1 MKLEAVSARALQIG
15 FVVAVLL
22 GWLWV
27 SRAGAVNPLFLPH
40 LERVLE
46 EFYLI
51 IATGVVFTHL
61 KVTVSEILAAYAIAT
76 FAGLGVGYAIGRS
89 RRMITIFEPLL
100 ASVFAVPIIIFLPL
114 FILFFGIGE
123 NSKIAFGATY
133 AFFPIALN
141 TIGGIGQVDERF
153 VTVARSLGA
162 TDRQMFWRVMLP
174 CALPVIVSGIRIAYI
189 IGFLSIIGA
198 EMIAGLEGLGS
209 QIVRLAEG
217 MNTAEMFSYVL
228 FVIVIATMLNGAL
241 SLLQRRFAGAEARG

>member
-1 MKLEAVSARALQIG
+1 MKLESLSARALQIG
-15 FVVAVLL
+15 FVVAILL
-22 GWLWV
+22 AWLWV
-27 SRAGAVNPLFLPH
+27 SRTGAVNPIFLPH

-46 EFYLI
+46 ELYLI

-61 KVTVSEILAAYAIAT
+61 EVTVFEILSAYAIAT
-76 FAGLGVGYAIGRS
+76 VAGLGVGYAIGRS
-89 RRMITIFEPLL
+89 RRLISIFEPLL

-114 FILFFGIGE
+114 FILFFGIGA

-141 TIGGIGQVDERF
+141 TIGGIGQVDNRF
-153 VTVARSLGA
+153 ITVARSLGA

-228 FVIVIATMLNGAL
+228 FVIVIATLLNAVL
-241 SLLQRRFAGAEARG
+241 SAVQRRFAGVGARA